1 MKHLIKNSEFSG
13 KIVIGKLQDS
23 LLQYHDLKLKTG
35 IINSSLNNYVIGDDV
50 CVKNVSYLENYSI
63 GNRVILFNIQ
73 EMSCTL
79 HSKFGN
85 GVLKENEPEQN
96 RIWIGVGN
104 EYDGRAV
111 LAFEEML
118 TADAYLWSKYRGDKE
133 LMQRFIDLTENQHS
147 KKLNTFGVVGDDS
160 VIKNSYLIK
169 DAKLGSNV
177 YVKGAFKLKNVT
189 ICSSYDEPSQIGEGV
204 EMVNGILGYGSR
216 VFYQAVAVR
225 FVIG

>member
-1 MKHLIKNSEFSG
+1 MLKLIPSSVEEQISAVFDTVNFSKKRNPTSQEVEILRNNNNFSSDTDFKNLFVEDDFDANLIKNSEFSG

-35 IINSSLNNYVIGDDV
+35 IINSSLNNCVLGDDV

-104 EYDGRAV
+104 ENDYCRCI
-111 LAFEEML
+111 F
-118 TADAYLWSKYRGDKE
+118 
-133 LMQRFIDLTENQHS
+133 
-147 KKLNTFGVVGDDS
+147 VVKIS
-160 VIKNSYLIK
+160 W
-169 DAKLGSNV
+169 
-177 YVKGAFKLKNVT
+177 
-189 ICSSYDEPSQIGEGV
+189 
-204 EMVNGILGYGSR
+204 R
-216 VFYQAVAVR
+216 
-225 FVIG
+225 